1 MSAQDKTEHILR
13 KIHILLSGSEVY
25 GEDTNR
31 VIVDKKQMQELL
43 ARLNAGIYEI
53 MDEYDLTQQSRDAA
67 DREARKRGE
76 EIVWDASRK
85 AEDVYAASVLYTD
98 EALFLIS
105 CRKQLSP

>member
-76 EIVWDASRK
+76 EIVWDASR
-85 AEDVYAASVLYTD
+85 
-98 EALFLIS
+98 
-105 CRKQLSP
+105 